1 MDLVALIKTVG
12 YIGVF
17 AIVYAESGLFIGF
30 FLPGDS
36 LLFTAGFLA
45 SQDVLSL
52 PVLVVGCF
60 LAAVL
65 GDSTGY
71 AFGRRVGKR
80 LFQRGDS
87 RFFHKK
93 NVLRAQAFY
102 EKHGAKTIVLARFV
116 PIVRTFAPIVAGIG
130 EMPYRTFVIFNVF
143 GGLLWAVGVTLG
155 GYFLGNLIPDV
166 DKYLLP
172 IIFLIILVSVL
183 PGILH
188 IVRDPAMRDDLF
200 RTLKCI
206 VRRRPI
212 ESNVVD
218 ASDVRE
224 AA

>member
-1 MDLVALIKTVG
+1 LDLVALIKAMG

-45 SQDVLSL
+45 SQNFLSL
-52 PVLVVGCF
+52 PVVVVGCSI
-60 LAAVL
+60 AAIL

-71 AFGRRVGKR
+71 AFGRRVGR
-80 LFQRGDS
+80 QLFQKEDA
-87 RFFHKK
+87 FLFHKK

-102 EKHGAKTIVLARFV
+102 EKYGAKTIVLARFM

-130 EMPYRTFVIFNVF
+130 GMRYRTFVIFNIL
-143 GGLLWAVGVTLG
+143 GGLLWAVGVTVA

-166 DKYLLP
+166 DRYLLP
-172 IIFLIILVSVL
+172 IILLIVFISVL

-188 IVRDPAMRDDLF
+188 VLKDPDMRRDVLNTFKRLV
-200 RTLKCI
+200 L
-206 VRRRPI
+206 RRPVPQKTP
-212 ESNVVD
+212 EAVD
-218 ASDVRE
+218 VQETS
-224 AA
+224 

>member
-45 SQDVLSL
+45 SQDLFSL
-52 PVLVVGCF
+52 PVLVAGCF

-80 LFQRGDS
+80 LFQKEDS

-130 EMPYRTFVIFNVF
+130 EMRYRTFVIFNLV
-143 GGLLWAVGVTLG
+143 GGLLWAVGVTLA

-188 IVRDPAMRDDLF
+188 VVRDPEMRSDLLSTF
-200 RTLKCI
+200 RRI
-206 VRRRPI
+206 VLRRPVASKAA
-212 ESNVVD
+212 EVVD
-218 ASDVRE
+218 LQE

>member
-1 MDLVALIKTVG
+1 MDLVALIKTIG

-45 SQDVLSL
+45 SQNILSL

-60 LAAVL
+60 VAAVL

-71 AFGRRVGKR
+71 AFGRRVGRR
-80 LFQRGDS
+80 LFQKEDS
-87 RFFHKK
+87 LFFHKK
-93 NVLRAQAFY
+93 NVLRAQSFY
-102 EKHGAKTIVLARFV
+102 EKYGAKTIVLARFV

-130 EMPYRTFVIFNVF
+130 EMRYRTFVIFNVF
-143 GGLLWAVGVTLG
+143 GGLLWAVGVTLA

-172 IIFLIILVSVL
+172 IIFLIVVVSVL
-183 PGILH
+183 PGVVHIL
-188 IVRDPAMRDDLF
+188 RDPEMRSDLLNTF
-200 RTLKCI
+200 RRI
-206 VRRRPI
+206 VLRR
-212 ESNVVD
+212 SVASKAADVVD
-218 ASDVRE
+218 LQE

>member
-45 SQDVLSL
+45 SQKLLSL
-52 PVLVVGCF
+52 PVLIVGCF

-71 AFGRRVGKR
+71 AFGRRMGRR
-80 LFQRGDS
+80 LFQKGDS
-87 RFFHKK
+87 FLFHKK

-102 EKHGAKTIVLARFV
+102 EKHGAKTIVLARFM

-130 EMPYRTFVIFNVF
+130 EMRYRTFVIFNIL
-143 GGLLWAVGVTLG
+143 GWLAVGRWRYPG
-155 GYFLGNLIPDV
+155 GVFSG
-166 DKYLLP
+166 
-172 IIFLIILVSVL
+172 
-183 PGILH
+183 
-188 IVRDPAMRDDLF
+188 
-200 RTLKCI
+200 
-206 VRRRPI
+206 
-212 ESNVVD
+212 
-218 ASDVRE
+218 
-224 AA
+224 